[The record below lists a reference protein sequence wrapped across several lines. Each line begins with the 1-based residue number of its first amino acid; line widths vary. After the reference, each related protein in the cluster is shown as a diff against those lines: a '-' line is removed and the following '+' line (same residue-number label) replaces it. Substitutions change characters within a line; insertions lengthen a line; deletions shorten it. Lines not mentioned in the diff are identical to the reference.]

1 MKLLTIET
9 SSPKLAKSASDDWLT
24 AILYLAGAADRRLCP
39 CATNGCR
46 SICLITNSGRGV
58 MNSVRI
64 ARQAKTDWLFN
75 NPTGFDFQ
83 LSKDINALR
92 KKAKRLGKRPAIRLN
107 GGSDLD
113 WSRFYETY
121 QDVIFWEY
129 TKRPDMAVKLSRAYQ
144 NVHMTYSENENT
156 TDRIRGQMLANGI
169 NIAMVFDIW
178 SRRKGYLSRQDSAL
192 PEKVGNVPVIDG
204 DTSDLRFLD
213 PKCVIVGLRL
223 KSAKKPTNTKN
234 TFLKRA

>member
-9 SSPKLAKSASDDWLT
+9 ASPKLAKSADSDWLT
-24 AILYLAGAADRRLCP
+24 AILYLAGAAETQLCP
-39 CATNGCR
+39 ASTPGCR
-46 SICLITNSGRGV
+46 SICLVTESGRGI
-58 MNSVRI
+58 MESVRK
-64 ARQAKTDWLFN
+64 ARREKTNWLYSN
-75 NPTGFDFQ
+75 MTSFDFQ

-92 KKAKRLGKRPAIRLN
+92 NKAKRLGKRPAIRLN

-121 QDVIFWEY
+121 QDVMFWEY
-129 TKRPDMAVKLSRAYQ
+129 TKRPDMAIKLSKAYG
-144 NVHMTYSENENT
+144 NVHMTYSDNENT

-169 NIAMVFDIW
+169 NIAMVFDVW
-178 SRRKGYLSRQDSAL
+178 SRHSGAL

-213 PKCVIVGLRL
+213 PKGVIVGLRL
-223 KSAKKPTNTKN
+223 KSAKKPTKTKN
-234 TFLKRA
+234 QFLKRA

>member
-1 MKLLTIET
+1 MKLLTIE
-9 SSPKLAKSASDDWLT
+9 SDSPKLEKSANDQWLT
-24 AILYLAGAADRRLCP
+24 AILYLAGAADARLCP
-39 CATNGCR
+39 ASTAGCR
-46 SICLITNSGRGV
+46 SICLITESGRGV
-58 MNSVRI
+58 MGPVRQ
-64 ARQAKTDWLFN
+64 ARQAKTDFLFN
-75 NPTGFDFQ
+75 NRTGFDYQ
-83 LSKDINALR
+83 LAKDINAL
-92 KKAKRLGKRPAIRLN
+92 KAKAKRLGKRPAIRLN

-129 TKRPDMAVKLSRAYQ
+129 TKRPDMAIKLSKAYG

-156 TDRIRGQMLANGI
+156 TDRIRGQMLASGI
-169 NIAMVFDIW
+169 NIATVFDIW
-178 SRRKGYLSRQDSAL
+178 SRHGGAFPD
-192 PEKVGNVPVIDG
+192 KVGTVPVIDG

-213 PKCVIVGLRL
+213 PKGVIVGLRL